1 MMHTETHTT
10 EHAHPGFPTYI
21 KIALILT
28 VITAIEVAVYYI
40 DALRPALVPVLLALS
55 IVKFA
60 LVVGYFMHLKFD
72 PRLLSGLFVFGLV
85 IALAVFTGL
94 VALFH
99 HQNEHSVQSRPVQNV
114 VQTEAQP
121 GGAQP
126 TGGGH

>member
-1 MMHTETHTT
+1 MHTQTHAV

-28 VITAIEVAVYYI
+28 AITVVEVAVYYV
-40 DALRPALVPVLLALS
+40 DAVRPALVPVLLTLS

-72 PRLLSGLFVFGLV
+72 HRLLTGLFVFGLA
-85 IALAVFTGL
+85 IALAVFLGL
-94 VALFH
+94 GALFH
-99 HQNEHSVQSRPVQNV
+99 NAGNTVME
-114 VQTEAQP
+114 
-121 GGAQP
+121 GGSSSTQAAP

>member
-1 MMHTETHTT
+1 MHTETHAI

-28 VITAIEVAVYYI
+28 VITLVEVAVYYV
-40 DALRPALVPVLLALS
+40 DAVRPALVPVLLTLS

-72 PRLLSGLFVFGLV
+72 PRLLTGLFVFGLA
-85 IALAVFTGL
+85 IGLAVFLGL
-94 VALFH
+94 GALFH
-99 HQNEHSVQSRPVQNV
+99 YAGNTVME
-114 VQTEAQP
+114 
-121 GGAQP
+121 GGSNSTQAAP